1 MPRPRRLRR
10 VGFMPDVTFFRPSG
24 IRLSDLEESILTV
37 DEFESVRLKDFLGM
51 EQTEAA
57 KKMKIS
63 QPTFNRV
70 LRCAR
75 KKIADAIVNG
85 KSIKIEGGRYKMVQ
99 PRGRGLRRGIG
110 QGQGRGRMGGIAAGP
125 EGYCVCPKCRTK
137 VQKQRARPC
146 TEMQCPECGAL
157 MMRG

>member
-1 MPRPRRLRR
+1 MPRPRRFRR
-10 VGFMPDVTFFRPSG
+10 VGFMPDVTFFKPSG
-24 IRLSDLEESILTV
+24 IRKSELSEIVLTV
-37 DEFESVRLKDFLGM
+37 DEFEAVRLKDFLGI
-51 EQTEAA
+51 EQTDAA

-63 QPTFNRV
+63 QPTFNRI

-85 KSIKIEGGRYKMVQ
+85 KSIKIEGGKYKMVQ
-99 PRGRGLRRGIG
+99 PRGRGR
-110 QGQGRGRMGGIAAGP
+110 GQGRGMGSGAGRGMGFGGP
-125 EGYCVCPKCRTK
+125 AEFCICPKCRTK

-146 TEMQCPECGAL
+146 TEMSCPECGAL